1 MCVVHSP
8 PFNIRER
15 QIAMSLKQEL
25 QQLHNRLD
33 SAQRKLDAAKGRG
46 DQPMITKFTD
56 EVDALSKKVNSL
68 RGKQEYNV
76 NQERKSLQDMPFSRE
91 ITKAEQADLGK
102 LKKSVKGLVIVH
114 PMTKMGKQLR
124 LDAMTGFAPKKF

>member
-1 MCVVHSP
+1 MVHSP

-76 NQERKSLQDMPFSRE
+76 NQERKKPARYAVFHVRLP
-91 ITKAEQADLGK
+91 K
-102 LKKSVKGLVIVH
+102 LNKLTLVS
-114 PMTKMGKQLR
+114 
-124 LDAMTGFAPKKF
+124 

>member
-1 MCVVHSP
+1 
-8 PFNIRER
+8 
-15 QIAMSLKQEL
+15 MSLKQEL

-33 SAQRKLDAAKGRG
+33 SAQRKLDAAKARG
-46 DQPMITKFTD
+46 DQSMITKFTD
-56 EVDALSKKVNSL
+56 DVDTLSKKVNSL

-76 NQERKSLQDMPFSRE
+76 NQERKSLLDMPFSRE

>member
-1 MCVVHSP
+1 
-8 PFNIRER
+8 
-15 QIAMSLKQEL
+15 MSLKQEL

-33 SAQRKLDAAKGRG
+33 NAQRKLDAAKGRG
-46 DQPMITKFTD
+46 DQSMITKFTD
-56 EVDALSKKVNSL
+56 DVDALSKKVNSL

-76 NQERKSLQDMPFSRE
+76 NQERKSLLDMPFSRE
-91 ITKAEQADLGK
+91 ITKEEQADLGK
-102 LKKSVKGLVIVH
+102 LKKSVKDLVIVH